1 MTDPLTLSL
10 IRTEAKKVSAMHVLA
25 DWTDQTRSDFRERIT
40 RTTHNLHTSPLFSEA
55 AIERLI
61 EIHPREYADFATMD
75 ETGSRSSWKTGD
87 PGQLS
92 GKELIRAVKSG
103 RLWINLRNLFGIH
116 DEYRALLDQ
125 MFAELQDEN
134 PGFHPVR
141 ILGGLLVSSPQ
152 AKVPF
157 HMDRTDTMLWHISGK
172 KRVFVYPHHDEVAT
186 DEERE
191 EVLLHAF
198 NDELNYR
205 PEAEKHAKYFDLEPG
220 EMICWP
226 LHTPHRVEN
235 MGTLNISLATEY
247 TTPEARRQNNAMYF
261 NGVMRRRFGWQ
272 PPRIAETHGLNRTAR
287 FVAGALMRK
296 AGISVPVETPHEG
309 GYRFEID
316 PDAPLGVRA

>member
-1 MTDPLTLSL
+1 MDSK
-10 IRTEAKKVSAMHVLA
+10 RAKVWAMDVLA
-25 DWTDQTRSDFRERIT
+25 DWTDQTRRDFRERIT
-40 RTTHNLHTSPLFSEA
+40 RTTHNLHTSPLFSEEA
-55 AIERLI
+55 VERLI

-87 PGQLS
+87 PGKLS

-125 MFAELQDEN
+125 MFEELQDEN

-157 HMDRTDTMLWHISGK
+157 HMDRTDTILWHISGK

-198 NDELNYR
+198 NDELVHH
-205 PEAEKHAKYFDLEPG
+205 PEAEKHAKCFDLEPG

-235 MGTLNISLATEY
+235 RGTLNISLATEY
-247 TTPEARRQNNAMYF
+247 TTPEARQLNNAMYF

-272 PPRIAETHGLNRTAR
+272 PPRIAETQGLNRTVR
-287 FVAGALMRK
+287 YVAGALMRK
-296 AGISVPVETPHEG
+296 AGVTVPVETPHEG

>member
-1 MTDPLTLSL
+1 M
-10 IRTEAKKVSAMHVLA
+10 AVLA
-25 DWTDQTRSDFRERIT
+25 DWTDETRAAFRKDIVRARHT
-40 RTTHNLHTSPLFSEA
+40 LHTSPLFSDE

-75 ETGSRSSWKTGD
+75 ETGSRTSWKTGN
-87 PGQLS
+87 PGDLT
-92 GKELIRAVKSG
+92 GAELVRAVKNG
-103 RLWINLRNLFGIH
+103 RLWINLRNLFEIH
-116 DEYRALLDQ
+116 GEYRAMLDQ

-157 HMDRTDTMLWHISGK
+157 HMDRTDTMLWHIRGR

-186 DEERE
+186 DAERE
-191 EVLLHAF
+191 EVLLHEF
-198 NDELNYR
+198 NDELANR
-205 PEAEKHAKYFDLEPG
+205 PEAENHARIFDLEEG

-247 TTPEARRQNNAMYF
+247 TTPEARLVNNAMYF

-272 PPRIAETHGLNRTAR
+272 PGQIAHCQGLDLKAR
-287 FVAGALMRK
+287 FAAGMVMRK
-296 AGISVPVETPHEG
+296 LGVSVPVDTPHEG
-309 GYRFEID
+309 GYRFEVD

>member
-1 MTDPLTLSL
+1 M
-10 IRTEAKKVSAMHVLA
+10 AVLA
-25 DWTDQTRSDFRERIT
+25 DWTDETRAAFRKDIVRARHT
-40 RTTHNLHTSPLFSEA
+40 LHTSPLFSDE

-75 ETGSRSSWKTGD
+75 ETGSRTSWKTGN
-87 PGQLS
+87 PGDLT
-92 GKELIRAVKSG
+92 GAELVRAVKNG
-103 RLWINLRNLFGIH
+103 RLWINLRNLFEIH
-116 DEYRALLDQ
+116 GEYRAMLDQ

-157 HMDRTDTMLWHISGK
+157 HMDRTDTMLWHIRGR

-186 DEERE
+186 DAERE
-191 EVLLHAF
+191 EVLLHEF
-198 NDELNYR
+198 NDELANR
-205 PEAEKHAKYFDLEPG
+205 PEAENHARIFDLEEG

-235 MGTLNISLATEY
+235 LGTLNISLATEY
-247 TTPEARRQNNAMYF
+247 TTPEARLVNNAMYF

-272 PPRIAETHGLNRTAR
+272 PGQIAHCQGLDLKAR
-287 FVAGALMRK
+287 FAAGMVMRK
-296 AGISVPVETPHEG
+296 LGVSVPVDTPHEG
-309 GYRFEID
+309 GYRFEVD

>member
-1 MTDPLTLSL
+1 M
-10 IRTEAKKVSAMHVLA
+10 AVLA
-25 DWTDQTRSDFRERIT
+25 DWTDQTRADFRKDIVRARHT
-40 RTTHNLHTSPLFSEA
+40 LHTSPLFSDE

-75 ETGSRSSWKTGD
+75 ETGSRTSWKTGN
-87 PGQLS
+87 PGDLT
-92 GKELIRAVKSG
+92 GAELVRAVKNG
-103 RLWINLRNLFGIH
+103 RLWINLRNLFEIH
-116 DEYRALLDQ
+116 GEYRAMLDQ
-125 MFAELQDEN
+125 MFAELRDAN

-157 HMDRTDTMLWHISGK
+157 HMDRTDTMLWHIRGR

-186 DEERE
+186 DSERE
-191 EVLLHAF
+191 EVLLHDF
-198 NDELNYR
+198 NDELAFR
-205 PEAEKHAKYFDLEPG
+205 AEAENHAQVFDLEEG

-247 TTPEARRQNNAMYF
+247 TTPEARLVNNAMYF
-261 NGVMRRRFGWQ
+261 NGVMRRRFGWN
-272 PPRIAETHGLNRTAR
+272 PGRIAQCEGLDLKAR
-287 FVAGALMRK
+287 FAAGMAMRK
-296 AGISVPVETPHEG
+296 LGVSVPVDTPHEG
-309 GYRFEID
+309 GYRFEVD

>member
-1 MTDPLTLSL
+1 M
-10 IRTEAKKVSAMHVLA
+10 AVLA
-25 DWTDQTRSDFRERIT
+25 DWTDQTRADFRKDIVRARHT
-40 RTTHNLHTSPLFSEA
+40 LHTSPLFSDE

-75 ETGSRSSWKTGD
+75 ETGSRTSWKTGN
-87 PGQLS
+87 PGDLT
-92 GKELIRAVKSG
+92 GAELVRAVKNG
-103 RLWINLRNLFGIH
+103 RLWINLRNLFEIH
-116 DEYRALLDQ
+116 GEYRAMLDQ

-157 HMDRTDTMLWHISGK
+157 HMDRTDTMLWHIRGK

-191 EVLLHAF
+191 EVLLHDF
-198 NDELNYR
+198 NDELAYR
-205 PEAEKHAKYFDLEPG
+205 AEAESHARVFDLEEG

-247 TTPEARRQNNAMYF
+247 TTPEARLVNNAMYF
-261 NGVMRRRFGWQ
+261 NGVMRRRFGWN
-272 PPRIAETHGLNRTAR
+272 PAPIAQCEGLDLKAR
-287 FVAGALMRK
+287 FAAGMAMRK
-296 AGISVPVETPHEG
+296 LGISVPVDTPHEG
-309 GYRFEID
+309 GYRFEVD